1 MIPLEIMAAVLRG
14 LAAALFLFLIIHH
27 WMSDR

>member
-14 LAAALFLFLIIHH
+14 LAATLFLFFVIL
-27 WMSDR
+27 SRRSGR